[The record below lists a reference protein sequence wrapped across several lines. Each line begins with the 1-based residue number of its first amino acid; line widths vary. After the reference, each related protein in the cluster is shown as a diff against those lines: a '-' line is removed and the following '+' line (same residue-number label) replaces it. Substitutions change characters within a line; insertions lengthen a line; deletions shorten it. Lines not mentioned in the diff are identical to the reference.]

1 MIAEYL
7 KRWTTNFKM
16 VLHSRDFFSFFLS
29 FPCRTK
35 TVGTYTEIGPGLTV
49 HCVTTAEASCGSEEY
64 QRSVRCRNSCI
75 CGRPG
80 AVTAVAESDLE
91 EVGAKSKS
99 TALHYAITILRPQH
113 VSQTIASNHLS
124 VRRTRASRKSLFSH
138 SHRIHRHILLIYFSL
153 TVNFINISLHASQHH
168 CHLHRLHHHN

>member
-1 MIAEYL
+1 MNYKL
-7 KRWTTNFKM
+7 QNGTP
-16 VLHSRDFFSFFLS
+16 
-29 FPCRTK
+29 FPEKNIYIYSPPRRTK
-35 TVGTYTEIGPGLTV
+35 SVGTYSEIRPGITV
-49 HCVTTAEASCGSEEY
+49 TCVTAVEASCSSEEY

-99 TALHYAITILRPQH
+99 TALHYAITILQAQH
-113 VSQTIASNHLS
+113 VPQTIASNHIS
-124 VRRTRASRKSLFSH
+124 VRRTRASRISLFSH
-138 SHRIHRHILLIYFSL
+138 SHHIHRHILLIYFSL

-168 CHLHRLHHHN
+168 CHLHR